1 MQKHLIIVLLL
12 FLTACSRQPASAE
25 AAPGGTAASETAA
38 AETSATETVTAETE
52 KTEAVQNTTEPE
64 TETTVDPY
72 TLTAEE
78 LLSDME
84 KYQKDNLVFYV
95 PKALGMHTD
104 EEADVPE
111 NQFFLT
117 CDYMGMIVGR
127 VGEHDDLAAGGAAET
142 MLNDQE
148 GLVAAL
154 TPPGVIEEIDGRYYS
169 YGITESEDINFIDT
183 WTVIPDK
190 NWLYLIEIR
199 SAEEDWDLFHDV
211 IAGMIGRMEIAE
223 SD

>member
-12 FLTACSRQPASAE
+12 FLTACSRQPASSD

-38 AETSATETVTAETE
+38 AETAATETVTAETE
-52 KTEAVQNTTEPE
+52 KTEDAQNTTAPE
-64 TETTVDPY
+64 AETTVDPY

-84 KYQKDNLVFYV
+84 KYQKGNLVFYV

-117 CDYMGMIVGR
+117 CDYMGMIVGQ
-127 VGEHDDLAAGGAAET
+127 VGEHDDLAKGGVAET
-142 MLNDQE
+142 MLNDQK

-154 TPPGVIEEIDGRYYS
+154 TPPGEIEAIDGRYYS

-183 WTVIPDK
+183 WTVIPDR
-190 NWLYLIEIR
+190 NCLYLIEIR
-199 SAEEDWDLFHDV
+199 SAEEDWDLFHEV
-211 IAGMIGRMEIAE
+211 IAGMISKMEVTG
-223 SD
+223 SN